1 MRRREF
7 IGNLGV
13 LGAAAGSTLFSRGSS
28 AQPVQKRPVI
38 AWAGAP
44 PAGAPAGVNVP
55 QFILDLVYGNFV
67 KGLAEFGYE
76 HGRSVDVIKRFD
88 MFSDRVATMEEMVAL
103 VKPDVIVA
111 PATLQAV
118 EARKA
123 TSTIPIV
130 CGALADAVHLGLIGS
145 EALPGGN
152 VTGIEPYISGLPT
165 KQIELAREIAP
176 TARCVGLLTNMN
188 DPKGPPQVEDLK
200 AACQAIDLSAVEAD
214 ANTPNDI
221 PGALAALANK
231 KVDVVVVLQ
240 TNLLL
245 VRCEQIGAIA
255 LEKRLPTVFGYRE
268 HVIHGGLVSYGVDL
282 RWCYRRTGYFVDK
295 ILRGARPGDLPI
307 EFPSKLWLA
316 VNLKTAKALDVAIPA
331 ALLARG
337 DEVIE

>member
-1 MRRREF
+1 
-7 IGNLGV
+7 
-13 LGAAAGSTLFSRGSS
+13 
-28 AQPVQKRPVI
+28 
-38 AWAGAP
+38 
-44 PAGAPAGVNVP
+44 VP
-55 QFILDLVYGNFV
+55 QFILDLTFGNFV
-67 KGLAEFGYE
+67 KGLSKFGYE
-76 HGRSVDVIKRFD
+76 QDRNVDVIKRFD
-88 MFSDRVATMEEMVAL
+88 MFTDRVATMEEMVAL

-130 CGALADAVHLGLIGS
+130 CGALADAVHLGLIAS
-145 EALPGGN
+145 EARPGGN
-152 VTGIEPYISGLPT
+152 VTGIEPYTSGLPT

-176 TARCVGLLTNMN
+176 TAGRVGLLTNMD
-188 DPKGPPQVEDLK
+188 DPKGPPQVGDLK
-200 AACQAIDLSAVEAD
+200 AACQAIGLSVVEAD
-214 ANTPNDI
+214 ANAPNDI
-221 PGALAALANK
+221 PGALAALANE

-282 RWCYRRTGYFVDK
+282 RWCYRRVGYFVDK
-295 ILRGARPGDLPI
+295 ILRGVRPGDLPV
-307 EFPSKLWLA
+307 EFPTGFWLA
-316 VNLKTAKALDVAIPA
+316 ANLKTAKALGVTVPA
-331 ALLARG
+331 GLLARA

>member
-1 MRRREF
+1 MSALLAPEPHQHCLVEAQTRSLRRNVR
-7 IGNLGV
+7 
-13 LGAAAGSTLFSRGSS
+13 SSRGREL
-28 AQPVQKRPVI
+28 RPQ
-38 AWAGAP
+38 ALRRA
-44 PAGAPAGVNVP
+44 
-55 QFILDLVYGNFV
+55 QFILDLTFGNFF
-67 KGLAEFGYE
+67 KGLSECGYE
-76 HGRSVDVIKRFD
+76 QGRNVDVIKRFD
-88 MFSDRVATMEEMVAL
+88 MFTDRVATMEEMVAL

-130 CGALADAVHLGLIGS
+130 CGALADAVRLGLIAS
-145 EALPGGN
+145 EARPGGN

-176 TARCVGLLTNMN
+176 TAGRVGLLTNMS
-188 DPKGPPQVEDLK
+188 DPKGPPQVGDLK
-200 AACQAIDLSAVEAD
+200 AACQAIGLSVVEAD

-221 PGALAALANK
+221 RAALAALANE

-245 VRCEQIGAIA
+245 ARSEQIGAIA
-255 LEKRLPTVFGYRE
+255 LEKRLSTVFGYRE

-282 RWCYRRTGYFVDK
+282 RWCYRRVGYFVDK
-295 ILRGARPGDLPI
+295 ILRGVRPADLPV
-307 EFPSKLWLA
+307 EFPTGFWLA
-316 VNLKTAKALDVAIPA
+316 ANLKTAKALGVTVPA
-331 ALLARG
+331 GLLARA

>member
-7 IGNLGV
+7 IGHLGV
-13 LGAAAGSTLFSRGSS
+13 IGAAAVSTMLDRGSR
-28 AQPVQKRPVI
+28 AQPVRKRPVI

-76 HGRSVDVIKRFD
+76 HGRNVDVIKRFD
-88 MFSDRVATMEEMVAL
+88 LFTDRVATMEDMVAL

-111 PATLQAV
+111 PATLQTV

-130 CGALADAVHLGLIGS
+130 CGALADAVHLGLIAS
-145 EALPGGN
+145 EARPGGN
-152 VTGIEPYISGLPT
+152 VTGIEPYIAGLPT

-176 TARCVGLLTNMN
+176 TAGLVGLLTNMH
-188 DPKGPPQVEDLK
+188 DPKGPPQVGDLK
-200 AACQAIDLSAVEAD
+200 AACHAIGLSVVEAD

-231 KVDVVVVLQ
+231 RVDVVVVLQ

-255 LEKRLPTVFGYRE
+255 LERRLPTVFGYRE

-295 ILRGARPGDLPI
+295 ILRGVHPGDLPI

-316 VNLKTAKALDVAIPA
+316 VNLKTAKALDVAVPA
-331 ALLARG
+331 GLLART